1 MFPGLGCGPMSVGG
15 WVVVGLFWVTFV
27 GVVLW
32 VLSRLFHPS
41 RGGGGLHEET
51 DDVDLRLAQEQM
63 DLLRTEPWAATSP
76 SQGVIGAGAQELT
89 QQPAQARTRSKA
101 PD

>member
-1 MFPGLGCGPMSVGG
+1 MSVGG

-32 VLSRLFHPS
+32 ALSRLFPPS
-41 RGGGGLHEET
+41 RGGGGLQEDT
-51 DDVDLRLAQEQM
+51 DDLDLRLAREQM
-63 DLLRTEPWAATSP
+63 DVLRTQPRAANSP
-76 SQGVIGAGAQELT
+76 SQGVTGAGAQKLT
-89 QQPAQARTRSKA
+89 LQPTQARTRSRA